1 MGGMGMGMHRGMMGM
16 NPMMM
21 GGGMYPRRR
30 GFMSSMGH
38 HLGGMAADMMGGGMG
53 YTMRQMMK
61 MKMMMDMMGF
71 NKDKHHKTN
80 KKMCKYYS
88 CIVKTQ
94 QAQLKQ
100 LMQMMMTSAMTN
112 QAPITISDHTKK
124 GHRMVDDVTQS
135 TVPTEL
141 TEE

>member
-1 MGGMGMGMHRGMMGM
+1 MGMGGMGMHRGMMGMNPMMMGGMGMGMHRGMMGM

-61 MKMMMDMMGF
+61 VYTLSLSVLTLCDIPSLS
-71 NKDKHHKTN
+71 TR
-80 KKMCKYYS
+80 
-88 CIVKTQ
+88 
-94 QAQLKQ
+94 
-100 LMQMMMTSAMTN
+100 
-112 QAPITISDHTKK
+112 ITLWFWYFEF
-124 GHRMVDDVTQS
+124 R
-135 TVPTEL
+135 
-141 TEE
+141 